1 MAARPVDQALA
12 LAAQDRAR
20 DAVRLL
26 TAAGDAGDVDALV
39 QLAVWRLGGE
49 HLPRDLAAG
58 RALIRRAVA
67 IGHVDGAL
75 MEVALTANGSGGSA
89 DWSAALAL
97 LRTAAANDPVAARHL
112 ELLSGMA
119 LDAEG
124 QPLAVPTGQRLSV
137 TPELTRYPRLLT
149 PDECAH
155 IAMAA
160 QDLMEPSSVL
170 DPATGRRIAHPT
182 RTSDGAVIGPTRE
195 DLVIQALNR
204 RIAAVSGTA
213 WEQGEP
219 LAVLRYAPGQ
229 QYRLHLDT
237 IAGAA
242 NQRIKTVLVYLNEG
256 YGGGETQFPT
266 LGVTVRPRAGDAIVF
281 ANTLPDGR
289 PDERARHAGLPVTQ
303 GAKWLATR
311 WIRAAPI
318 SPWDMSQVQ

>member
-1 MAARPVDQALA
+1 MPPVDQALA
-12 LAAQDRAR
+12 LAAQRR
-20 DAVRLL
+20 SQDAVQLL
-26 TAAGDAGDVDALV
+26 TAAGDAGDVDALM
-39 QLAVWRLGGE
+39 QLAMWRFGGE
-49 HLPRDLAAG
+49 HMPRDLAAG
-58 RALIRRAVA
+58 RDLVRRAVA

-75 MEVALTANGSGGSA
+75 IEVALTANGSGSPA
-89 DWSAALAL
+89 NWQAALAL
-97 LRTAAANDPVAARHL
+97 LRTAAAGDHVAARHL
-112 ELLSGMA
+112 KLLAAMA
-119 LDAEG
+119 LDDDGEPRSSPAGE
-124 QPLAVPTGQRLSV
+124 RLCDA
-137 TPELTRYPRLLT
+137 PELTRYPRLFT

-155 IAMAA
+155 VAMAA

-170 DPATGRRIAHPT
+170 DPATGRRIAHPI

-204 RIAAVSGTA
+204 RIGAISGTA
-213 WEQGEP
+213 VQQGEP
-219 LAVLRYAPGQ
+219 LAVLRYSPGQ

-242 NQRIKTVLVYLNEG
+242 NQRIKTVLVYLNDG
-256 YGGGETQFPT
+256 YAGGETQFPT

-281 ANTLPDGR
+281 TNTLPDGR

-318 SPWDMSQVQ
+318 SPWEIG

>member
-1 MAARPVDQALA
+1 MATRPVDKALT
-12 LAAQDRAR
+12 LSAQGKSN

-26 TAAGDAGDVDALV
+26 TAAGDAGDVDALM
-39 QLAVWRLGGE
+39 QLAMWHLGGE
-49 HLPRDLAAG
+49 HLPRDLPAG

-75 MEVALTANGSGGSA
+75 IEVALTANGSGGPA
-89 DWSAALAL
+89 DWQAALAL
-97 LRTAAANDPVAARHL
+97 LRTAAAGDHVAARHL
-112 ELLSGMA
+112 ELLAAMA
-119 LDAEG
+119 LDDRG
-124 QPLAVPTGQRLSV
+124 RPLTLPSGERLSDA
-137 TPELTRYPRLLT
+137 PELTRYPRLLT

-155 IAMAA
+155 IAIAA

-170 DPATGRRIAHPT
+170 DPATGRRIAHPI

-204 RIAAVSGTA
+204 RIAAISATA
-213 WEQGEP
+213 VEQGEP
-219 LAVLRYAPGQ
+219 LAVLRYSPGQ

-266 LGVTVRPRAGDAIVF
+266 LGLTVRPRAGDAIVF
-281 ANTLPDGR
+281 TNTLPDGR
-289 PDERARHAGLPVTQ
+289 PDERARHAGLPVTR

-318 SPWDMSQVQ
+318 SPWEIG

>member
-1 MAARPVDQALA
+1 MTTRPVDRALA
-12 LAAQDRAR
+12 LAAQNRTE
-20 DAVRLL
+20 DAIRLL
-26 TAAGDAGDVDALV
+26 AAAGDAGDVDALM
-39 QLAVWRLGGE
+39 QLAMWHLGGE

-75 MEVALTANGSGGSA
+75 VEVALTANGSGGSA

-112 ELLSGMA
+112 DLLAAMA
-119 LDAEG
+119 LDEG
-124 QPLAVPTGQRLSV
+124 GRPRAVPQGQRLSDA
-137 TPELTRYPRLLT
+137 PELIRYPGLLT
-149 PDECAH
+149 RDECAH

-170 DPATGRRIAHPT
+170 DPATGRRIAHPI

-204 RIAAVSGTA
+204 RIAAISGTA

-256 YGGGETQFPT
+256 YGGGETEFPT
-266 LGVTVRPRAGDAIVF
+266 PGITVQPCAGDAIVF
-281 ANTLPDGR
+281 TNTLSDGR
-289 PDERARHAGLPVTQ
+289 PDERARHAGLPVTR

-318 SPWDMSQVQ
+318 SPWDIG